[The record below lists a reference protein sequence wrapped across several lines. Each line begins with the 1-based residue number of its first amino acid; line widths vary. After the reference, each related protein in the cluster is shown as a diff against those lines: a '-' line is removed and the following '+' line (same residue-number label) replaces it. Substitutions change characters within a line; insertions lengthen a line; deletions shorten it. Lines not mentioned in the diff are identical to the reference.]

1 MADETTQVEVSAEE
15 QKEAKKNIRMS
26 QVRKTR
32 KNLAY
37 LQSKK
42 DKGEKIVQTCP
53 VALGPAFAMAA
64 ELADVDIIRIN
75 SMLSASYDM
84 EEEERAAVPT
94 ILAYRQLAKN
104 IHINYYPPTSSYA
117 SKEKAVAFCSNLI
130 QSGADTVLPM
140 GVTNETLRYMTDNY
154 VPVYGHVGS
163 ISGWQTVATGYKKLG
178 KTAEEAYKV
187 FKMAYEYQENGMGC
201 LTIELVPGEVSAAV
215 AKKLRIPVIGI
226 ASGCTGGDSDVDGYE
241 MVDMDTFGMMPGA
254 ASHVKKY
261 AELMPFMIGAYAQ
274 WVNDVRTNV
283 YPAENNGWHM
293 DPEELEKFNTLIEDI

>member
-1 MADETTQVEVSAEE
+1 MADETTQAEVSAEE
-15 QKEAKKNIRMS
+15 QKEAKKNIHMS

-53 VALGPAFAMAA
+53 VALGPAFAMGA
-64 ELADVDIIRIN
+64 ELADVDIIRVCSLLN
-75 SMLSASYDM
+75 CHNM
-84 EEEERAAVPT
+84 EEEEWAAIPT
-94 ILAYRQLAKN
+94 IREYRQMAPN
-104 IHINYYPPTSSYA
+104 IHINYYPPTSAYA
-117 SKEKAVAFCSNLI
+117 SKEKALAFSSNLI
-130 QSGADTVLPM
+130 QNGADTVLPM

-178 KTAEEAYKV
+178 KTAEEAYKI

-226 ASGCTGGDSDVDGYE
+226 ASGCTGGDIDVDGYE

-254 ASHVKKY
+254 ASHVKKF
-261 AELMPFMIGAYAQ
+261 ADLMPFMIGAYAQ
-274 WVNDVRTNV
+274 WVNEVRTNA
-283 YPAENNGWHM
+283 YPAESNGWHM
-293 DPEELEKFNTLIEDI
+293 DPEELEKFNELIAEI